1 MAIRTQQIAELRK
14 RLEDER
20 ARLIS
25 ELKELQSD
33 ASQWGESV
41 RDEDSSY
48 GNHMAD
54 EGTDTFEQEKEIA
67 LQRNLKSVL
76 NEVESALKRM
86 DEGTYGICIDCG
98 QEIPIERLMA
108 RPYAVRCIA
117 DQERYDRVHR

>member
-1 MAIRTQQIAELRK
+1 MAIRDQQISELRK

-20 ARLIS
+20 ARLVS
-25 ELKELQSD
+25 ELRDLQSD

-67 LQRNLKSVL
+67 LQRNLRSVL
-76 NEVESALKRM
+76 NEIEAALKRM

-108 RPYAVRCIA
+108 RPYAVRCVA
-117 DQERYDRVHR
+117 DQEKYDRVHR